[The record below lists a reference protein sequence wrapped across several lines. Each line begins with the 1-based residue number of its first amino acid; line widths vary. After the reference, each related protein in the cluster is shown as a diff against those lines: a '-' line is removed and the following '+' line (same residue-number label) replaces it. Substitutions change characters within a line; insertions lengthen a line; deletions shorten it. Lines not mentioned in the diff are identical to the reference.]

1 MTPILTCDPRLGGS
15 GLGDK
20 ILDINCLQIPGLGQ
34 SGSFSPSIYMRT
46 PSRIN
51 VDLSLFKNFPL
62 GKNSSRKLQFR
73 VGAFNLFNQAVPGV
87 GGQDIDL
94 NLQTECNVRTPT
106 EGNGPGVPNGAGGL
120 VYNQCDP
127 AGGYHYSANT
137 IQNFGKIIL
146 QRGHRVIEFALK
158 LYF

>member
-1 MTPILTCDPRLGGS
+1 
-15 GLGDK
+15 
-20 ILDINCLQIPGLGQ
+20 
-34 SGSFSPSIYMRT
+34 MRT

-51 VDLSLFKNFPL
+51 VDLSIFKNFAL

-94 NLQTECNVRTPT
+94 NLQTECNVRV
-106 EGNGPGVPNGAGGL
+106 NGVPNGAGGT
-120 VYNQCDP
+120 VDNQCDP
-127 AGGYHYSANT
+127 SKGYHYTENT
-137 IQNFGKIIL
+137 IKNFGKIIL
-146 QRGHRVIEFALK
+146 QRGHRVVEFALK